1 MVVAPSTAMT
11 GAVGLT
17 ELALQTLTPGDVLPD
32 AAEEYDAHQLFAR
45 APGLAGRLSD
55 DELAMIARNSFGASF
70 LDETTKTKHIAEV
83 DKVREVLKQVRMKG
97 CKAAYIIRK
106 VDQKLGEHAA
116 LRVKGLLQ

>member
-1 MVVAPSTAMT
+1 MDGDEQTSMTTAKT
-11 GAVGLT
+11 LWT
-17 ELALQTLTPGDVLPD
+17 ETILEILYLALKYDSPD
-32 AAEEYDAHQLFAR
+32 
-45 APGLAGRLSD
+45 
-55 DELAMIARNSFGASF
+55 
-70 LDETTKTKHIAEV
+70 